1 MVASR
6 AACLN
11 RAQGAVRG
19 LYRAHFDNSQRP
31 AGVHLCIY
39 CDVRFATDFSQA
51 SRGVVYPRGGLA
63 KWLAG
68 KVFRRRNRLREIQKS
83 INATLAKSERQAMK
97 PRYGSAN
104 TLLLILVFV
113 CTVSIGAAAAQPG
126 GRLIVLRVP
135 NFGWNLSLHLQIDGR
150 TVANVVQGRRYD
162 HSIPS
167 GRHVLT
173 VSAVPNNYF
182 GQPQS
187 TVLNVQPGRAY
198 VFTAV
203 WQDSNRVVLVPS
215 ALPPGQAY

>member
-1 MVASR
+1 
-6 AACLN
+6 
-11 RAQGAVRG
+11 
-19 LYRAHFDNSQRP
+19 
-31 AGVHLCIY
+31 
-39 CDVRFATDFSQA
+39 
-51 SRGVVYPRGGLA
+51 
-63 KWLAG
+63 
-68 KVFRRRNRLREIQKS
+68 
-83 INATLAKSERQAMK
+83 MK
-97 PRYGSAN
+97 PRYSSAN

-113 CTVSIGAAAAQPG
+113 CTASIGAAAAQSG

-187 TVLNVQPGRAY
+187 TVLNVQPARTY

-215 ALPPGQAY
+215 ALPPGQAD

>member
-1 MVASR
+1 
-6 AACLN
+6 
-11 RAQGAVRG
+11 
-19 LYRAHFDNSQRP
+19 
-31 AGVHLCIY
+31 
-39 CDVRFATDFSQA
+39 
-51 SRGVVYPRGGLA
+51 
-63 KWLAG
+63 
-68 KVFRRRNRLREIQKS
+68 
-83 INATLAKSERQAMK
+83 MK
-97 PRYGSAN
+97 PRYSSAN
-104 TLLLILVFV
+104 TILPILVFV
-113 CTVSIGAAAAQPG
+113 CVVSIGAAADQPG

-187 TVLNVQPGRAY
+187 TVLNVRPGQTY

-215 ALPPGQAY
+215 ALPPGQTY